1 MAMMVFT
8 ERLTLYL
15 TLITYVLLG
24 GKLTGDVVFSMAQ
37 LFNTVQLYMSIFFP
51 LSISTYAEARV
62 SIRRIE
68 KFLVLEENSP
78 KKPSDKEI
86 MGNNVGEIKLTKAH
100 ASWLPNPIVDTLI
113 NIDLHIKPGTL
124 VCVVGNVGAGKSS
137 LLQLILKELPL
148 ASGRL
153 EVTGNISYASQEP
166 WLFVSSVRNNILF
179 GRPFLKNR

>member
-1 MAMMVFT
+1 MMVFT

-51 LSISTYAEARV
+51 MSIATYAEARV
-62 SIRRIE
+62 SIQRLE
-68 KFLVLEENSP
+68 KFLVLEENAS
-78 KKPSDKEI
+78 KKHTD
-86 MGNNVGEIKLTKAH
+86 GEVKAENTGEVRLSKAH

-113 NIDLHIKPGTL
+113 GIDLHIKPGSL
-124 VCVVGNVGAGKSS
+124 CCVVGNVGAGKSS
-137 LLQLILKELPL
+137 LLQVILKELPL
-148 ASGRL
+148 ASGRID
-153 EVTGNISYASQEP
+153 VAGSISYASQEP

-179 GRPFLKNR
+179 GRPYMKNR

>member
-24 GKLTGDVVFSMAQ
+24 GKLEGNVVFSLAQ

-62 SIRRIE
+62 SIQRLE
-68 KFLVLEENSP
+68 KFLVLEENAP
-78 KKPSDKEI
+78 KKIDREVKVENS
-86 MGNNVGEIKLTKAH
+86 GEISVVKSH

-113 NIDLHIKPGTL
+113 NINLQIKPGTL
-124 VCVVGNVGAGKSS
+124 CCVVGNVGAGKSS

-148 ASGRL
+148 VSGRL
-153 EVTGNISYASQEP
+153 DVEGSISYASQEP

-179 GRPFLKNR
+179 GRPYMKNR